1 MFKVFSSM
9 SEKLFDSEIEL
20 VIQKKTMESKL
31 ANLNAS
37 IEQEIHKA
45 RAARDQGN
53 QAAYQAAAVA
63 LQRMLSRRKS
73 LYRQLSIFD
82 IAEDTLTSISFE
94 MNSAHLLEGV
104 ARLAQRACKRVS
116 LSRAVTAIQNNFK
129 IRTRLFQHQDV
140 LGQLSD
146 ELMEGESGSVTT
158 LGEVEKLINTTNVET
173 AKMDPVAQLLK
184 KRISQLED
192 ADNYHEEELK

>member
-20 VIQKKTMESKL
+20 AIQKKTKECKL
-31 ANLNAS
+31 RNLNTS
-37 IEQEIHKA
+37 IEQEIHTA

-53 QAAYQAAAVA
+53 QAAYQAAAVT
-63 LQRMLSRRKS
+63 LQRMLNRRKS
-73 LYRQLSIFD
+73 LYRHLSVLNT
-82 IAEDTLTSISFE
+82 AEDTLTSISFE
-94 MNSAHLLEGV
+94 MNSARLLEGI

-129 IRTRLFQHQDV
+129 IRTRLLQHQDV

-146 ELMEGESGSVTT
+146 QLMEGESGSVS
-158 LGEVEKLINTTNVET
+158 LKEVEQLINTNVET
-173 AKMDPVAQLLK
+173 EKMDPVAQLLK
-184 KRISQLED
+184 KRISQLD
-192 ADNYHEEELK
+192 ADNYHEEE